1 MKHLTDNLRHAMSQT
16 VRITDDE
23 WAAFEPFI
31 KLKHYKKREN
41 FNQEGQ
47 ICREVGFILRGSF
60 RQFYVVDGEE
70 KTTFFMFENNF
81 VTDYESF
88 LKQAKG
94 ELTIEAM
101 EDAEVLTFDYPTIQR
116 FYRIYPTFET
126 FGRLIGEYLFMC
138 LQDRLKGFM
147 LNSPEER
154 YRRFLTH
161 PESSLI
167 LARVPQHYIAA
178 YLGITPVSLSR
189 IRNRLAKTE
198 RQTRVLT
205 HSVRAWKD
213 ANFKID
219 N

>member
-1 MKHLTDNLRHAMSQT
+1 MKNLTDQLRHAMSQT
-16 VRITDDE
+16 VRIADDE

-31 KLKHYKKREN
+31 RLKKFKKREN
-41 FNQEGQ
+41 YTVEGL

-60 RQFYVVDGEE
+60 RQFYVVDGED
-70 KTTFFMFENNF
+70 KSTFFMFENGF

-101 EDAEVLTFDYPTIQR
+101 EDAEVLTFDYTTIQR

-126 FGRLIGEYLFMC
+126 FGRLIGEYLFTC

-154 YRRFLTH
+154 YRRFLKNS
-161 PESSLI
+161 ESSVI
-167 LARVPQHYIAA
+167 LARVPQHYIAS

-198 RQTRVLT
+198 RQKVLLT
-205 HSVRAWKD
+205 HS
-213 ANFKID
+213 
-219 N
+219 

>member
-1 MKHLTDNLRHAMSQT
+1 MKNLTDQLRLAMSQT
-16 VRITDDE
+16 VRIADDE

-31 KLKHYKKREN
+31 KLKKVKKREN
-41 FNQEGQ
+41 LTREGQ

-60 RQFYVVDGEE
+60 RQYYVVEGEE
-70 KTTFFMFENNF
+70 KSTFFMFENNF

-88 LKQAKG
+88 LKQSPS

-101 EDAEVLTFDYPTIQR
+101 EDADILTFDYETIQR

-126 FGRLIGEYLFMC
+126 FGRLIGEYLFTC

-154 YRRFLTH
+154 YRRFLKN
-161 PESSLI
+161 PESSVI
-167 LARVPQHYIAA
+167 LARVPQHHIAA

-189 IRNRLAKTE
+189 IRNRLAKNE
-198 RQTRVLT
+198 RKTVVPTQ
-205 HSVRAWKD
+205 
-213 ANFKID
+213 
-219 N
+219 

>member
-1 MKHLTDNLRHAMSQT
+1 MKNLTDQLRHAMSQT
-16 VRITDDE
+16 VRIADDE
-23 WAAFEPFI
+23 WVAFEPLI
-31 KLKHYKKREN
+31 RLKKFKKREN
-41 FNQEGQ
+41 YVGEGQ

-70 KTTFFMFENNF
+70 KTSFFMFENSF
-81 VTDYESF
+81 VSDYEGF
-88 LKQAKG
+88 LKQTKS

-101 EDAEVLTFDYPTIQR
+101 EDAEVLTFDYDTIQR

-138 LQDRLKGFM
+138 LQERLKSFM

-154 YRRFLTH
+154 YRRFLKN
-161 PESSLI
+161 PESSVI

-189 IRNRLAKTE
+189 IRSRLAKTTVATE
-198 RQTRVLT
+198 L
-205 HSVRAWKD
+205 AP
-213 ANFKID
+213 
-219 N
+219 

>member
-1 MKHLTDNLRHAMSQT
+1 MKDLTDQLRHAMSQT
-16 VRITDDE
+16 VRISDDE

-31 KLKHYKKREN
+31 RLKKFKKREN
-41 FNQEGQ
+41 YVVEGQ

-70 KTTFFMFENNF
+70 KTSFFMFENNF
-81 VTDYESF
+81 VTDYEGF
-88 LKQAKG
+88 LKQTKS

-101 EDAEVLTFDYPTIQR
+101 EDADVLTFDYDTIQH

-138 LQDRLKGFM
+138 LQERLKSFM

-154 YRRFLTH
+154 YRRFLKT
-161 PESSLI
+161 PESSVI
-167 LARVPQHYIAA
+167 LARAPQHYIAA

-189 IRNRLAKTE
+189 IRSRMAKIE
-198 RQTRVLT
+198 KKMV
-205 HSVRAWKD
+205 S
-213 ANFKID
+213 I
-219 N
+219 

>member
-1 MKHLTDNLRHAMSQT
+1 MKDLTNQLRHAMSQT

-31 KLKHYKKREN
+31 HLKKYKKREN
-41 FNQEGQ
+41 FTREGQ
-47 ICREVGFILRGSF
+47 ICREVGFVITGSF

-70 KTTFFMFENNF
+70 KSTFFMFENNF
-81 VTDYESF
+81 VSDYESF
-88 LKQAKG
+88 LKQAKS

-101 EDAEVLTFDYPTIQR
+101 EDAEVLTFDYDTIQR

-126 FGRLIGEYLFMC
+126 FGRLIGEYLFTC

-154 YRRFLTH
+154 YRRFLKN
-161 PESSLI
+161 PESSVI
-167 LARVPQHYIAA
+167 LNRVSQHHIAA

-189 IRNRLAKTE
+189 IRSRLAKTA
-198 RQTRVLT
+198 L
-205 HSVRAWKD
+205 
-213 ANFKID
+213 ANI
-219 N
+219 